1 MGNDRM
7 EYKREIKRIHMN
19 HSENKQPIEHRNL
32 MRDREAASYLS
43 VCVSTVW
50 MFSRQGKIKAIK
62 LSPRVTVW
70 AKADLDEFVRRMTQ
84 SA

>member
-1 MGNDRM
+1 
-7 EYKREIKRIHMN
+7 MN
-19 HSENKQPIEHRNL
+19 YPENKQSTAYHNL

-43 VCVSTVW
+43 VGVSTVW

-70 AKADLDEFVRRMTQ
+70 AKSDLDAFIQSKIQ

>member
-1 MGNDRM
+1 
-7 EYKREIKRIHMN
+7 MN
-19 HSENKQPIEHRNL
+19 YSENKQPVEYHNL
-32 MRDREAASYLS
+32 MRDREAASYLG
-43 VCVSTVW
+43 VGVSTVW

-70 AKADLDEFVRRMTQ
+70 AKSDLDAFVMSRVQ

>member
-1 MGNDRM
+1 
-7 EYKREIKRIHMN
+7 MN

-32 MRDREAASYLS
+32 MRDREAALYLG

-50 MFSRQGKIKAIK
+50 LFSRQGKIKAIK

-70 AKADLDEFVRRMTQ
+70 ARADLDEYVQ
-84 SA
+84 SCMKTA

>member
-1 MGNDRM
+1 
-7 EYKREIKRIHMN
+7 
-19 HSENKQPIEHRNL
+19 
-32 MRDREAASYLS
+32 MRDREAASYLG
-43 VCVSTVW
+43 VGVSTVW

-70 AKADLDEFVRRMTQ
+70 AKSDLDAFVMSRVQ